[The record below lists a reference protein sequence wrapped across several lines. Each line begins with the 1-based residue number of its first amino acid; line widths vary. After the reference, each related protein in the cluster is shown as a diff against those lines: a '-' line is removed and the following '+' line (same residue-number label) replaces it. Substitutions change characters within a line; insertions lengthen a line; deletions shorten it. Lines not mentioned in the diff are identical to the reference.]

1 MHPSILSRM
10 GHPQHPR
17 RWTAAATL
25 ALLAMGCQPP
35 EIRQIT
41 LLPTMERTA
50 DYGIVESGPVYESG
64 HRVGI
69 LVSGMTDGSLAQQ
82 LGLMPG
88 DVIVQLSGVP
98 CDHITRCRIGQRLVD
113 LALARRASFSIRVQR
128 AGEPLVL
135 QYSYQR
141 PRNTL

>member
-1 MHPSILSRM
+1 M
-10 GHPQHPR
+10 GPLQHAAL
-17 RWTAAATL
+17 WTAAATL
-25 ALLAMGCQPP
+25 ALLVTGCQPP

-41 LLPTMERTA
+41 LSPTLERTS

-69 LVSGMTDGSLAQQ
+69 LISGMTDGSLAEQ

-98 CDHITRCRIGQRLVD
+98 CDHFARCRIGQRLVD
-113 LALARRASFSIRVQR
+113 LALARRAVFSIRVQR

-135 QYSYQR
+135 QYTYQR